1 LAAKAER
8 TVATLS
14 DIVKLVQGPLERIP
28 TKSEQG
34 AIYFATNECIHL
46 ALPDGEFK
54 TYGHYL
60 KVDT

>member
-1 LAAKAER
+1 MVK
-8 TVATLS
+8 TLS
-14 DIVKLVQGPLERIP
+14 NIVKLIQGTLDRMPNE
-28 TKSEQG
+28 SEQG
-34 AIYFATNECIHL
+34 AIYFTTDECIHL

>member
-1 LAAKAER
+1 MVAE
-8 TVATLS
+8 LS
-14 DIVKLVQGPLERIP
+14 DIVKLIQGPLERVP
-28 TKSEQG
+28 KESEQG
-34 AIYFATNECIHL
+34 AIYYTTDECIHL